1 MFPRVSSKEADLFD
15 WITQAVER
23 GGYFGISLLMLAE
36 NIFPPIP
43 SEIIMPLAGFVAAR
57 GQLTLIGVVLA
68 GAMGS
73 LAGALF
79 WYGVGRWIGPE
90 RLKNFSR
97 RHGRWLTLSP
107 AEIDRAGAW
116 FARRGRAAVLVGGLV
131 PGVRTLISVPA
142 GVAGMPLG
150 PFLLTTAVGTLL
162 WTGLDRVLATGGY
175 VLAEGYRDVAGWI
188 EPAGNAV
195 MILALGGYG
204 YRVLTF
210 GKPTRE
216 VP

>member
-1 MFPRVSSKEADLFD
+1 
-15 WITQAVER
+15 
-23 GGYFGISLLMLAE
+23 MLAE

-57 GQLTLIGVVLA
+57 GQLILIGVVLA
-68 GAMGS
+68 GTIGS
-73 LAGALF
+73 LVGALF
-79 WYGVGRWIGPE
+79 WYGLGRWIGLK
-90 RLKNFSR
+90 RLKTFSR

-107 AEIDRAGAW
+107 AEIDRASAW
-116 FARRGRAAVLVGGLV
+116 FARHGWAAILVGRLV

-150 PFLLTTAVGTLL
+150 PFLVTTALGSLL
-162 WTGLDRVLATGGY
+162 WTGLLATAGD
-175 VLAEGYRDVAGWI
+175 VLAERYREVAGWI

-195 MILALGGYG
+195 LFLALGVYG

-210 GKPTRE
+210 GKTTRA

>member
-1 MFPRVSSKEADLFD
+1 MASPLSCWPKTFSPYSLRSSCHWQGSSRRARNSPASALSWPVRSDRL
-15 WITQAVER
+15 QER
-23 GGYFGISLLMLAE
+23 
-36 NIFPPIP
+36 
-43 SEIIMPLAGFVAAR
+43 
-57 GQLTLIGVVLA
+57 
-68 GAMGS
+68 
-73 LAGALF
+73 F

-90 RLKNFSR
+90 RLKIFSR

-107 AEIDRAGAW
+107 ADIDRASAW
-116 FARRGRAAVLVGGLV
+116 FARRGWAAVLVGRLV

-162 WTGLDRVLATGGY
+162 WTGLFATAGY

-188 EPAGNAV
+188 GPAGNAV
-195 MILALGGYG
+195 LILALGGYG
-204 YRVLTF
+204 YRVITF
-210 GKPTRE
+210 EKPTRE